1 MKQRTTRRISHSS
14 PFMLNDFSDVTDIMF
29 YAPFEVLTNEQLKSV
44 GIWPSA
50 VPDIFRPLTF
60 NRYGVSFTGIG
71 MLNENGG
78 YEFWNPSF
86 DHPVSLV
93 KPGLSFIP
101 SKVLPKSNVCIVFSN
116 ILDYLCFRT
125 LLADKALP
133 EAWQLPY
140 EEYSDTFILNA
151 FSNFLSLQKAV
162 EKYHTIHTF
171 FPVADY
177 GKVMNMTLSGVNPR
191 NEDKLHDWSGL
202 FSPIATSLHDFVR
215 TYRRNVVD
223 KG

>member
-1 MKQRTTRRISHSS
+1 LPIRV
-14 PFMLNDFSDVTDIMF
+14 DVDDI
-29 YAPFEVLTNEQLKSV
+29 LCK
-44 GIWPSA
+44 
-50 VPDIFRPLTF
+50 
-60 NRYGVSFTGIG
+60 YG
-71 MLNENGG
+71 M
-78 YEFWNPSF
+78 
-86 DHPVSLV
+86 
-93 KPGLSFIP
+93 
-101 SKVLPKSNVCIVFSN
+101 
-116 ILDYLCFRT
+116 T

-215 TYRRNVVD
+215 TYKRNVVD

>member
-93 KPGLSFIP
+93 K
-101 SKVLPKSNVCIVFSN
+101 
-116 ILDYLCFRT
+116 
-125 LLADKALP
+125 
-133 EAWQLPY
+133 
-140 EEYSDTFILNA
+140 
-151 FSNFLSLQKAV
+151 
-162 EKYHTIHTF
+162 
-171 FPVADY
+171 
-177 GKVMNMTLSGVNPR
+177 
-191 NEDKLHDWSGL
+191 SGL
-202 FSPIATSLHDFVR
+202 
-215 TYRRNVVD
+215 
-223 KG
+223 